1 MGKGYR
7 QGRLGE
13 EIRRI
18 ISDMLLRELKDP
30 RLSENMVSLSGV
42 DVTAD
47 GSYATCYVTV
57 LAMGKDEEA
66 KKQAEADVLAGLQSA
81 KGIMKKE
88 IGRQIKLR
96 HMPELIFK
104 IDNSM
109 EYGRHISEVIK
120 ELGIEKDEE

>member
-18 ISDMLLRELKDP
+18 ISEMLLRELKDP
-30 RLSENMVSLSGV
+30 RLSENMVSVSDV
-42 DVTAD
+42 EVTAD

-57 LAMGKDEEA
+57 LAIGKDEEA
-66 KKQAEADVLAGLQSA
+66 KKQAEEDVLAGLRSA
-81 KGIMKKE
+81 KGTMKKE
-88 IGRQIKLR
+88 IGRQVKLH

-104 IDNSM
+104 IDVSM

-120 ELGIEKDEE
+120 ELGIENDEE